1 MTALIFLA
9 GMLILFY
16 VLIVM
21 PQRRRR
27 QVQARLLQDVEIGDE
42 VMTLGGIFGFV
53 REVEDHHVVLEIA
66 PDTRV
71 RLAKSAITART
82 EPDAEEEPDE
92 VPEEEPADSPD
103 GSTDPAETSLP

>member
-27 QVQARLLQDVEIGDE
+27 QTQAQLLQDVEIGDE

-53 REVEDHHVVLEIA
+53 REVDDHHVVLEIA
-66 PDTRV
+66 PNTRV

-82 EPDAEEEPDE
+82 QADAQ
-92 VPEEEPADSPD
+92 EEPADSPD
-103 GSTDPAETSLP
+103 GSTDTAETQLP

>member
-1 MTALIFLA
+1 LTALLFLV
-9 GMLILFY
+9 GMIVLFY

-27 QVQARLLQDVEIGDE
+27 QVQTQLLREVEVGDE

-53 REVEDHHVVLEIA
+53 REVEDHHIVLEIA

-71 RLAKSAITART
+71 RLVKSAITART
-82 EPDAEEEPDE
+82 EADAEEEP
-92 VPEEEPADSPD
+92 VEEPADSPD
-103 GSTDPAETSLP
+103 GSTDPAETPLP

>member
-27 QVQARLLQDVEIGDE
+27 QTQAQLLQDVEIGDE

-53 REVEDHHVVLEIA
+53 REVEDHHIVLEIA

-82 EPDAEEEPDE
+82 EADAEEE
-92 VPEEEPADSPD
+92 PEEEPADSPA
-103 GSTDPAETSLP
+103 GSTDPAETPLP

>member
-1 MTALIFLA
+1 MTALIFLG

-27 QVQARLLQDVEIGDE
+27 QVQTKLLQEVEVGDE

-53 REVEDHHVVLEIA
+53 REVEDHHIVLEIA

-82 EPDAEEEPDE
+82 EVEAEEEPE
-92 VPEEEPADSPD
+92 DSPD
-103 GSTDPAETSLP
+103 GSTDSPETPLP

>member
-1 MTALIFLA
+1 LTALIFLA

-27 QVQARLLQDVEIGDE
+27 QTQAQLLQDVEIGDE

-53 REVEDHHVVLEIA
+53 REVEDHHIVLEIA

-82 EPDAEEEPDE
+82 EADAEEEP
-92 VPEEEPADSPD
+92 EEEPVDSPD
-103 GSTDPAETSLP
+103 GSTDPAETPLP

>member
-1 MTALIFLA
+1 LYTTLIFLG
-9 GMLILFY
+9 GMIALFY
-16 VLIVM
+16 FLIVM

-27 QVQARLLQDVEIGDE
+27 ETQARLLQDVEIGDE

-82 EPDAEEEPDE
+82 EPEEEPE
-92 VPEEEPADSPD
+92 EAPEEEPAHSPD
-103 GSTDPAETSLP
+103 GSTDPAETPLP